1 MNVECAITISFQ
13 TDDLVRNETID
24 EGEWG
29 TGHSKGGIDQPL
41 TLVAIGT
48 TEQSE
53 LLIVAHQSCLNGMGV
68 ILFHHIHH
76 FRADIPKWGS
86 FIRELMHRHVGSH
99 RETAVMV
106 LQDVIVAIE

>member
-1 MNVECAITISFQ
+1 
-13 TDDLVRNETID
+13 
-24 EGEWG
+24 
-29 TGHSKGGIDQPL
+29 
-41 TLVAIGT
+41 
-48 TEQSE
+48 
-53 LLIVAHQSCLNGMGV
+53 MGV